1 MKRAMQNLLT
11 VTNVDKTFPGV
22 HALKKVSLFIRKGE
36 VHALVGENGAG
47 KSTLMN
53 ILSGIHKKD
62 SGSILFNGSEMD
74 VSRPLDSQLLG
85 ISIIHQELN
94 LVPHFSIAENI
105 FVGREKR
112 RGRFFLNKRRT
123 VEDAKALLLRVGL
136 DLDPETPVLH
146 LSIAQRQ
153 LVEVAKALAIHA
165 QLIVMDEPTSSL
177 SEAEIKRLLDIIR
190 ELRASG
196 VSVVFI
202 SHKLEE
208 VFSIADRITVIRDGE
223 IVRTVDAKA
232 CTQSDLIEMMV
243 GRAITEIYPKR
254 ENEIGEVVFEVKG
267 FSRRGKFSGVSFS
280 LRRGEILG
288 ISGLVGSGRSE
299 VLQAIFGSD
308 EKDSGEVFIAGA
320 KVEIRSPQDAI
331 RCGMGLVPEDR
342 KLKGL
347 FLGMAV
353 RANVSI
359 ASLGKVSRYGVFDFG
374 KERAVVASFIQKLSI
389 RVKDDTQK
397 ALHLSG
403 GNQQKVVLSKWF
415 AIQPRVLFVD
425 EPTRGVDVG
434 AKKEI
439 YTLLRGLAQE
449 GVSIVMV
456 SSELPEILGMSDRI
470 IVMHQGTI
478 RGEVL
483 QEQATQQLLLSMS
496 LAKDSVHTA

>member
-1 MKRAMQNLLT
+1 VYDLLS
-11 VTNVDKTFPGV
+11 VKDVDKSFPGV
-22 HALKKVSLFIRKGE
+22 HALKKVSLSIRKGE

-53 ILSGIHKKD
+53 ILSGIHQKD
-62 SGSILFNGSEMD
+62 SGSIQFDGKEMD

-94 LVPHFSIAENI
+94 LVPHFSIAENL

-112 RGRFFLNKRRT
+112 TAIVLLNRRRT
-123 VEDAKALLLRVGL
+123 NEDARALLRRVGL
-136 DLDPETPVLH
+136 DVDPGTLVKE

-153 LVEVAKALAIHA
+153 LVEVAKALAVRA

-177 SEAEIKRLLDIIR
+177 SETEIARLLDIIR
-190 ELRASG
+190 ELRSSG

-223 IVRTVDAKA
+223 VVRTVVSSE
-232 CTQSDLIEMMV
+232 CTQHDLIHMMV
-243 GRAITEIYPKR
+243 GRPITDIYPKR
-254 ENEIGEVVFEVKG
+254 DSEIGDVLFEVRG
-267 FSRRGKFSGVSFS
+267 FCSNGKFSEVSFS

-288 ISGLVGSGRSE
+288 VSGLVGSGRSE
-299 VLQAIFGSD
+299 VLQSIFGSD
-308 EKDSGEVFIAGA
+308 PHDAGEVFLDGRRIQIG
-320 KVEIRSPQDAI
+320 SPRDAI
-331 RCGMGLVPEDR
+331 AHGLGLVPEDR

-359 ASLGKVSRYGVFDFG
+359 ASLRKVSRYGVFNFG
-374 KERAVVASFIQKLSI
+374 LERSLVAGFIRQLSI
-389 RVKDDTQK
+389 RVADDRQK

-415 AIQPRVLFVD
+415 AIRPRVLLVD

-439 YTLLRGLAQE
+439 YGLLRGLARE

-470 IVMHQGTI
+470 LVMHQGTV

-483 QEQATQQLLLSMS
+483 QKDASQQILLSMS
-496 LAKDSVHTA
+496 LAKDRVQTA